1 MSYERSSISD
11 IITDEINRK
20 MFLPAIQREYV
31 WSTNAVEKLFDSIMN
46 DFPISSFLFWKI
58 REENKKDWLSY
69 SFINNFDKEHPHN
82 EEADLSGVNNDIYLV
97 LDGQQRLTSLYIGLK
112 GSYKYFYYNWK
123 QTKLYLNLLK
133 TPVIDEDDPEKL
145 TYQFEFKEADKLN
158 TDGEYWYP
166 VGKILD
172 FDDAEDAK
180 DDLSNS
186 LDIEDKELQKNA
198 KRLIGRLHSKIHTN
212 KLINYYEEKT
222 TDYDKVVEI
231 FIRTNTGGE
240 KLEYSDLLLSTAT
253 AKWKSLNARKEIH
266 DFTDEINRIGSGYN
280 FGKDFV
286 LKGCLYLTE
295 ELPIQYKIK
304 NFTKTNL
311 EKIENNWEII
321 KGCIKQAIKLVSRF
335 GIAKAN
341 IPSEMAILPIALY
354 LKNLGKNNYY
364 LSSNQED
371 VVNQKEIQKWL
382 LFVFLKGAFGGGGD
396 TKLKSC
402 RDVILAKENLSIFP
416 SLELSK
422 ALKITH
428 SFNEDEIK
436 NLLSTN
442 YSTRNSFLILSLLYP
457 DRDWKDNV
465 YHEDHIYPK
474 SLFTKSKLN
483 KRGYNENK
491 VNAYMCRF
499 NTIANLQLLT
509 DTENLEKNSTN
520 FSKWLPEKDQNFKSR
535 HSIPTNVSY
544 EFDEFEQFFKERK
557 NIIVSLF
564 RSLGED

>member
-69 SFINNFDKEHPHN
+69 EFINNFDKEHPHN
-82 EEADLSGVNNDIYLV
+82 NEADLSGVNNDIYLV
-97 LDGQQRLTSLYIGLK
+97 LDGQQRLTSLYVGLK
-112 GSYKYFYYNWK
+112 GSYRYFYYNWK
-123 QTKLYLNLLK
+123 HTKLYLNLFK
-133 TPVIDEDDPEKL
+133 KPVIDEDDPEKL
-145 TYQFEFKEADKLN
+145 TYQFEFKEAGKLN
-158 TDGEYWYP
+158 VDGEYWYP

-180 DDLSNS
+180 DDLSNN
-186 LDIEDKELQKNA
+186 LDTDDKELRKNA

-222 TDYDKVVEI
+222 SDYDKVVEI

-253 AKWKSLNARKEIH
+253 AKWKTLNARKEIH
-266 DFTDEINRIGSGYN
+266 DFTDEINRIGNGYN

-311 EKIENNWEII
+311 EKIENNWDTI
-321 KGCIKQAIKLVSRF
+321 KGCIKQAIMLVSRF
-335 GIAKAN
+335 GIARAN

-354 LKNLGKNNYY
+354 LKRLGKNNYY

-382 LFVFLKGAFGGGGD
+382 IFVFLKGAFGGAGD

-402 RDVILAKENLSIFP
+402 RDVILTKEDISVFP
-416 SLELSK
+416 SVELSK

-428 SFNEDEIK
+428 SFSEDEIE
-436 NLLSTN
+436 NLLATN

-457 DRDWKDNV
+457 NRDWKDNV

-474 SLFTKSKLN
+474 SLFTKSKLK
-483 KRGYNENK
+483 KRGYNEDK
-491 VNAYMCRF
+491 VNAYMLRF

-509 DTENLEKNSTN
+509 DTENLEKSSTD
-520 FSKWLPEKDQNFKSR
+520 FSKWLAEKDSNFKFR

-544 EFDEFEQFFKERK
+544 DFDNFEQFFKERK
-557 NIIVSLF
+557 RLITNVFSAL
-564 RSLGED
+564 S